1 MDYKEVMAVLPQD
14 YNTYY
19 EKIINDIFCY
29 AFSEYEIENLGEVLK
44 KKRDAGLKKYGELS
58 FQSSFVNSM
67 NSPTLEHAK
76 EELLDSMNY
85 IAHEIFKSML
95 LYPHETRSLQ
105 QILHHLAIIYENIEG
120 VEEEKNHA

>member
-29 AFSEYEIENLGEVLK
+29 VFSEYEIENLGEVLR

-58 FQSSFVNSM
+58 FQNSFVNSM
-67 NSPTLEHAK
+67 NSPTLGHAK
-76 EELLDSMNY
+76 EELLDAMNY
-85 IAHEIFKSML
+85 IAHEVFKSMI
-95 LYPHETRSLQ
+95 LYPKNTNELII
-105 QILHHLAIIYENIEG
+105 ILHDLYIIYARIG
-120 VEEEKNHA
+120 MISCVK